1 MTALPSGAD
10 GAEAVAAAALTGRR
24 EAALLSEPT
33 VARMARLLAIRCRE
47 PVWVRTCVVTLDRFR
62 ALVAP
67 EGLAG
72 LITAARHDPAVAEDA
87 LVTYCRRLPPC
98 TDTQL
103 SALAVGPKVWFRT
116 SAVPVAW
123 RPAPGPVAITRDT
136 GRGRRPAEDPARLL
150 ILAMINSG
158 LSAEEVLGLRMG
170 DVGSLDEEARLQPD
184 RYADP
189 LAVSFRPEGTDAPAE
204 RRLTFLNFEA
214 RVALSLSW
222 AARVLAGEQL
232 TDDAPLIGAPGGG
245 ALDAGVLQAARA
257 RHEALIGAGNEVN
270 VFMCRM
276 TGDFFRT
283 WGMPGSRFQTR
294 DAAQT
299 DQEEELSSP

>member
-1 MTALPSGAD
+1 MTASPSD
-10 GAEAVAAAALTGRR
+10 GAEVSAAALAGRR
-24 EAALLSEPT
+24 EAALLAEPT
-33 VARMARLLAIRCRE
+33 VAHMAELLAVRCRE

-67 EGLAG
+67 EGLGG
-72 LITAARHDPAVAEDA
+72 LVTAARRDPSVAADA
-87 LVTYCRRLPPC
+87 LVAFYRRLPPC

-103 SALAVGPKVWFRT
+103 SALSVGPKVWLRT
-116 SAVPVAW
+116 SGVPVAW
-123 RPAPGPVAITRDT
+123 RPAPGPTAVTRDT

-158 LSAEEVLGLRMG
+158 LSAEEVLALRMG
-170 DVGSLDEEARLQPD
+170 DVGSLDEQAQVQPD
-184 RYADP
+184 PHADP
-189 LAVSFRPEGTDAPAE
+189 LAVSFLPEGSSGE
-204 RRLTFLNFEA
+204 RRLTFFNFEA
-214 RVALSLSW
+214 RAALGLSW
-222 AARVLAGEQL
+222 AARVLAGEEL
-232 TDDAPLIGAPGGG
+232 TDAAPLIAAPGGG
-245 ALDAGVLQAARA
+245 AVDADVLQAARA

-283 WGMPGSRFQTR
+283 WGMPGSRFRPR

-299 DQEEELSSP
+299 DQQEELSSP